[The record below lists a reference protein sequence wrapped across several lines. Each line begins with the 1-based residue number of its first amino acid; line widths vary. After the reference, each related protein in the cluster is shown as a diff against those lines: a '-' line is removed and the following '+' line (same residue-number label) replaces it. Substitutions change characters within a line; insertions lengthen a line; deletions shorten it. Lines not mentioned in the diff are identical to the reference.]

1 MLISDH
7 FLDMSL
13 SFERAVKDVTFAVLQ
28 YLASMPKAE
37 CENVVVVSTEDD
49 KLLCEA
55 AVRSDIPVVNPEFV
69 LTGLLR
75 QEIDLNSY
83 PFFSGGC

>member
-1 MLISDH
+1 
-7 FLDMSL
+7 
-13 SFERAVKDVTFAVLQ
+13 
-28 YLASMPKAE
+28 MPKTE
-37 CENVVVVSTEDD
+37 SENVVVVSTEDD

-83 PFFSGGC
+83 PFLAAFVTHSFIAYVNFKG